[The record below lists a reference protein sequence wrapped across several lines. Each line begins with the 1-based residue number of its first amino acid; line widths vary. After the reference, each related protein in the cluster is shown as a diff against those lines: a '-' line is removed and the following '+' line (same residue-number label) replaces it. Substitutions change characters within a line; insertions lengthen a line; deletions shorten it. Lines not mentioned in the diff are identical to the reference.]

1 MRPLDRAR
9 ERFCFD
15 VLRELPR
22 AGLVLIGGYAV
33 SAYGP
38 PRFSV
43 DLDLVLRKSA
53 VPKVQAV
60 LRRFGFVRVG
70 DWKGGEVFAG
80 RAERWTRGTGPLP
93 VSADLLI
100 GGVSDRRSGATH
112 AYAELRRGARRR
124 RVRGMDASSVA
135 EATVPDREILIGL
148 KLEVGRLVDLRDI
161 AILAGDPLD
170 MGRLGAFLRAAPTDV
185 LEEHTR
191 TLLSVLDTRS
201 FRDSLKGVYM
211 LDDRAF
217 QRYVDGARRLGLS
230 LMRGFPGRRE
240 AGPWARRDRP

>member
-9 ERFCFD
+9 ERLGFE

-22 AGLVLIGGYAV
+22 AGIVLIGGYAV

-43 DLDLVLRKSA
+43 DLDLVLREPT
-53 VPKVQAV
+53 VPKVRTV
-60 LRRFGFVRVG
+60 LRRFRFRRVAN
-70 DWKGGEVFAG
+70 WEGGAVFAG
-80 RAERWTRGTGPLP
+80 RAERWAQGVGPLP
-93 VSADLLI
+93 FSVDLLI
-100 GGVSDRRSGATH
+100 GGVSDRVSGATH
-112 AYAELRRGARRR
+112 AYPEVRRGARRR
-124 RVRGMDASSVA
+124 RIRGMDPSSVA

-161 AILAGDPLD
+161 AILSGEPLD
-170 MGRLGAFLRAAPTDV
+170 LGRLGAFLRRASVEV
-185 LEEHTR
+185 LEAHTR
-191 TLLSVLDTRS
+191 RLLSALDAPS

-217 QRYVDGARRLGLS
+217 QRYVEGARKLGLS
-230 LMRGFPGRRE
+230 LMREFSQRRKAHPE
-240 AGPWARRDRP
+240 AG